1 MGVSSR
7 TQEKKLQRRKKALIW
22 LLCSL
27 TSILLNLCGKHL
39 QLKQK
44 LITNSRS
51 FCLSRPRTGWQLQ
64 KQARSVWNGQ
74 LSFPQNAP
82 PGCPPGRPSLTR
94 SMLITRTLKQI
105 HGSSKEAK
113 SQQLILPALLEKDSL
128 GLQKCAI
135 WIHLMMNGELLL
147 RVESR
152 FLFQRTSPK
161 LLKQKSLRR
170 WTLRLHLSLPRLRWA
185 SLELVVFLYRQL
197 QKYTGQRKSPSH
209 GNQNLWLKK
218 SNLDFLGLVDSLKM
232 KSIWMK
238 MKFQ

>member
-1 MGVSSR
+1 MGSLQQDSR
-7 TQEKKLQRRKKALIW
+7 EETPEKDKKALTW

-27 TSILLNLCGKHL
+27 TSILHNLCGKHL
-39 QLKQK
+39 RLKQK
-44 LITNSRS
+44 LI
-51 FCLSRPRTGWQLQ
+51 
-64 KQARSVWNGQ
+64 
-74 LSFPQNAP
+74 
-82 PGCPPGRPSLTR
+82 
-94 SMLITRTLKQI
+94 
-105 HGSSKEAK
+105 
-113 SQQLILPALLEKDSL
+113 LPALFAKDSL
-128 GLQKCAI
+128 GLRKCTI

-152 FLFQRTSPK
+152 FLFQRISPK
-161 LLKQKSLRR
+161 LLKQKSLTR

-197 QKYTGQRKSPSH
+197 QKYTSQIKSPSH